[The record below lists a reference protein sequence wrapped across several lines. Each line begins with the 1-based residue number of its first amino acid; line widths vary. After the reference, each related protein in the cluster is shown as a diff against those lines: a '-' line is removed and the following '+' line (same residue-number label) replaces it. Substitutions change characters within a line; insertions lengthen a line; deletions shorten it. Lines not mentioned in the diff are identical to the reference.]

1 MNSDLDS
8 CVYIHGLGISSYRS
22 FSEDIQKIYPFKK
35 INLFIGRNN
44 SGKSNILNFLYK
56 YYLPIFREE
65 EIKFEDVDY
74 HISSFQKNE
83 IQTQFYMYAKKGWK
97 IKLLEKYK
105 SISQLQD
112 KYGLIANFMEKILGS
127 NQLIEDSYFW
137 LSHEKNPISSQFNF
151 MTPDLEKRIFDELGL
166 GSNRSELQKLCLDLS
181 SREEF
186 NPKKQKNLAS
196 VREERKISTFDQYNK
211 ISDSPQPIGL
221 ISLLSE
227 EGHQNAN
234 NLKILGYILGY
245 ICDFILN
252 YSGYLDSY
260 FDISLIPAIRE
271 IGNSGIT
278 FDEKKEFNGQGL
290 IDGLFKLQQPDYSEQ
305 HKKGRFNK
313 INQFLRTVTDN
324 ESAKIEI
331 PHNKS
336 KILVEMD
343 GKILPL
349 QSLGTGIHEVI
360 ILAAAATIKENQVIC
375 MEEPE
380 LHLHP
385 LLQKKLISYLK
396 DETNNQYFITTH
408 SAHFLDT
415 LTPDVVSIFH
425 VNYENGCSIV
435 NRVETDNH
443 KTTVLSDLGY
453 KPSDLLQTNC
463 VIWVEGPSDRIYLNY
478 WIQCFSKDL
487 KEKIH
492 YTIMFYGGGLL
503 SHLSVSDAEDEN
515 DSDSED
521 LNDFIS
527 LREINRNTVIMC
539 DSDRA
544 NEKDFLKPAIDRIK
558 LEFDKGEFPG
568 FHWITD
574 GREVEN
580 YLNPD
585 IVEENIKNIHHNVK
599 KIIGKTIYDH
609 VWKYESSKPKKD
621 PTADKKYSNAD
632 KVKLARGIV
641 ESESYSPPSEDKFKE
656 ITNSELENSLRD
668 WIKGLISFI
677 HKSNGIKSNE
687 I

>member
-1 MNSDLDS
+1 MRCSPT
-8 CVYIHGLGISSYRS
+8 R
-22 FSEDIQKIYPFKK
+22 EDQF
-35 INLFIGRNN
+35 F
-44 SGKSNILNFLYK
+44 
-56 YYLPIFREE
+56 YL
-65 EIKFEDVDY
+65 
-74 HISSFQKNE
+74 Q
-83 IQTQFYMYAKKGWK
+83 G
-97 IKLLEKYK
+97 
-105 SISQLQD
+105 
-112 KYGLIANFMEKILGS
+112 
-127 NQLIEDSYFW
+127 
-137 LSHEKNPISSQFNF
+137 
-151 MTPDLEKRIFDELGL
+151 
-166 GSNRSELQKLCLDLS
+166 
-181 SREEF
+181 
-186 NPKKQKNLAS
+186 
-196 VREERKISTFDQYNK
+196 
-211 ISDSPQPIGL
+211 
-221 ISLLSE
+221 
-227 EGHQNAN
+227 
-234 NLKILGYILGY
+234 ILGYIY
-245 ICDFILN
+245 NFILD
-252 YSGYLDSY
+252 YSGYFKSY
-260 FDISLIPAIRE
+260 FKEDFGISLIPAIRE
-271 IGNSGIT
+271 VGNPGTI
-278 FDEKKEFNGQGL
+278 FNDNEFNGQGL
-290 IDGLFKLQQPDYSEQ
+290 IDGLAELQHPDHFQQ
-305 HKKGRFNK
+305 HKKEQFEK

-331 PHNKS
+331 PHDKS

-385 LLQKKLISYLK
+385 LLQKKLINYLQEK
-396 DETNNQYFITTH
+396 TNNQYFITTH

-415 LTPDVVSIFH
+415 PDVSIFH

-435 NRVETDNH
+435 NRVETDHH

-478 WIQCFSKDL
+478 WIQCFAPEL

-503 SHLSVSDAEDEN
+503 SHLSVSDSEDEN
-515 DSDSED
+515 DSGLED
-521 LNDFIS
+521 LEDVNNFIS
-527 LREINRNTVIMC
+527 LLKISRNTVVMC
-539 DSDRA
+539 DSDRG
-544 NEKDFLKPAIDRIK
+544 NEKDSLKKAVERIES
-558 LEFDKGEFPG
+558 EFKNSKIQG

-632 KVKLARGIV
+632 KVNLARGIV

-668 WIKGLISFI
+668 WIKKLISFI
-677 HKSNGIKSNE
+677 HKSNGIKLNE
-687 I
+687 K

>member
-1 MNSDLDS
+1 MDSDLDS

-22 FSEDIQKIYPFKK
+22 FPKDIQRIYPFKK

-56 YYLPIFREE
+56 HYLSIFRDE
-65 EIKFEDVDY
+65 EIKFKDFDY
-74 HISSFQKNE
+74 HNFALFQKNDIKTE
-83 IQTQFYMYAKKGWK
+83 FYFYARKGWK
-97 IKLLEKYK
+97 EELINKFKPHNETLPKILELIKLFENK
-105 SISQLQD
+105 
-112 KYGLIANFMEKILGS
+112 N
-127 NQLIEDSYFW
+127 SYFW
-137 LSHEKNPISSQFNF
+137 LVNHQRSIGSHFEFSNLEMNNFETIVSSDTQVIQHPLNVLYDRIKYKKLEFELEGWKSLNKITKKIALQPTIEKFNPSLFDHPISQAQENERR
-151 MTPDLEKRIFDELGL
+151 EKE
-166 GSNRSELQKLCLDLS
+166 
-181 SREEF
+181 
-186 NPKKQKNLAS
+186 
-196 VREERKISTFDQYNK
+196 NK
-211 ISDSPQPIGL
+211 VL
-221 ISLLSE
+221 Y
-227 EGHQNAN
+227 
-234 NLKILGYILGY
+234 LKEILGY
-245 ICDFILN
+245 ICDFILD
-252 YSGYLDSY
+252 YSGHFENY
-260 FDISLIPAIRE
+260 FKEDFAISLIPAIRE
-271 IGNSGIT
+271 IGNPGTT

-290 IDGLFKLQQPDYSEQ
+290 IDGLLKLQQPDYSEQ
-305 HKKGRFNK
+305 HKKEQFNK

-331 PHNKS
+331 PHDKS

-385 LLQKKLISYLK
+385 LLQKKLISYLQEK
-396 DETNNQYFITTH
+396 TNNQYFITTH

-415 LTPDVVSIFH
+415 PDVSIFH

-435 NRVETDNH
+435 KRVETDNH

-478 WIQCFSKDL
+478 WIQCFSPEL

-503 SHLSVSDAEDEN
+503 SHLSVSNSEDKN
-515 DSDSED
+515 DSDLEDLED

-527 LREINRNTVIMC
+527 LLKINRNTVIMC
-539 DSDRA
+539 DSDKS
-544 NEKDFLKPAIDRIK
+544 NKNDSLKPAIKRIK
-558 LEFDKGEFPG
+558 SEFENTEFEG

-580 YLNPD
+580 YLAPD
-585 IVEENIKNIHHNVK
+585 IVETIIKENHRNVDKISGKKIYSYFWKYKSSKVK
-599 KIIGKTIYDH
+599 KN
-609 VWKYESSKPKKD
+609 
-621 PTADKKYSNAD
+621 PTAD
-632 KVKLARGIV
+632 KVKLARKLI
-641 ESESYSPPSEDKFKE
+641 ESYPVSKE
-656 ITNSELENSLRD
+656 NFEKITNSALEGSLKKWIEKLINSSSRQVC
-668 WIKGLISFI
+668 GYERISL
-677 HKSNGIKSNE
+677 SAS
-687 I
+687 

>member
-1 MNSDLDS
+1 M
-8 CVYIHGLGISSYRS
+8 
-22 FSEDIQKIYPFKK
+22 
-35 INLFIGRNN
+35 
-44 SGKSNILNFLYK
+44 
-56 YYLPIFREE
+56 
-65 EIKFEDVDY
+65 KFEDVDY
-74 HISSFQKNE
+74 HNFALLQKKEIKIEFYFDAKEGWKEKLLKNYDLIATTKYYNDQNSYEHRAKVDILNKILSSNLLPSDNSSFSLMNEKNS
-83 IQTQFYMYAKKGWK
+83 IGSPFQFIFSKLDFMFQNGGLGKNGELKKIYSDFENLDELKLKGW
-97 IKLLEKYK
+97 
-105 SISQLQD
+105 
-112 KYGLIANFMEKILGS
+112 N
-127 NQLIEDSYFW
+127 N
-137 LSHEKNPISSQFNF
+137 
-151 MTPDLEKRIFDELGL
+151 
-166 GSNRSELQKLCLDLS
+166 
-181 SREEF
+181 F
-186 NPKKQKNLAS
+186 NPVAEKLDSSSYVNFPFGE
-196 VREERKISTFDQYNK
+196 EERIITREQQIFYLKGI
-211 ISDSPQPIGL
+211 
-221 ISLLSE
+221 LSY
-227 EGHQNAN
+227 
-234 NLKILGYILGY
+234 L
-245 ICDFILN
+245 CDFILD
-252 YSGYLDSY
+252 YSGYFESY
-260 FDISLIPAIRE
+260 FKEDFGISLIPAIRE
-271 IGNSGIT
+271 IGNPGTT

-290 IDGLFKLQQPDYSEQ
+290 IDGLAELQHPANYFEQ
-305 HKKGRFNK
+305 QKKEQFEK
-313 INQFLRTVTDN
+313 INQFLRAVTDN

-331 PHNKS
+331 PHDKS

-385 LLQKKLISYLK
+385 LLQKKLISYLT

-415 LTPDVVSIFH
+415 LTPDFVSIFH